1 MTKIKVC
8 SLHFSEGHTTDLFPG
23 EFQPPYEEFASIL
36 LLVLAVIHRYQ
47 LSDSDIGIAEDNFV
61 LELLAR
67 LSDSIP
73 TSELTQAQSKHLSKW
88 MQGLY
93 ATDEHGETNGI
104 SDETMS
110 HCPPQ
115 DFYLLVPT
123 LFEQS
128 IHGCRANALALNT
141 LKGGLECESWWT
153 RCIDAG

>member
-1 MTKIKVC
+1 M
-8 SLHFSEGHTTDLFPG
+8 
-23 EFQPPYEEFASIL
+23 L
-36 LLVLAVIHRYQ
+36 LLVLAVVHRYQ
-47 LSDSDIGIAEDNFV
+47 LSESDIGLTSDGFV
-61 LELLAR
+61 SQLLAHI
-67 LSDSIP
+67 SDSIP
-73 TSELTQAQSKHLSKW
+73 TDALTYEQGKHLSKW

-128 IHGCRANALALNT
+128 ICGCKANALALNT
-141 LKGGLECESWWT
+141 LKGGLECESSESSLWACLT
-153 RCIDAG
+153 NIQSY